1 MLGYYNNKQI
11 YKILKMKYTDD
22 DGDSVYI
29 TFEEKRIEIR
39 ERYQSFGKECLGKLK
54 TNHFRNF
61 LQSKLDYIIYSHNLH
76 DIKQGIDEYF
86 KKLLRIETYI
96 LNKMKDKRSFDIF
109 IENYDTLVAD
119 YYSELNG
126 SLFTIKDILVLYEGE
141 LSFTIDVQT
150 GTSTCK
156 TNDCSFKFD
165 CKSGKPLEYSLIGF
179 NYCGEYNI
187 ENMMSKS
194 YKVNE

>member
-1 MLGYYNNKQI
+1 
-11 YKILKMKYTDD
+11 MKYTDD
-22 DGDSVYI
+22 NNDGYI
-29 TFEEKRIEIR
+29 SFEERRTEVR
-39 ERYQSFGKECLGKLK
+39 EEYQSFGKECLAKLK
-54 TNHFRNF
+54 TNHFKNF
-61 LQSKLDYIIYSHNLH
+61 LQSKLDYIIYSHALH
-76 DIKQGIDEYF
+76 TIKQGIDEYF

-96 LNKMKDKRSFDIF
+96 LDKMKDSHSFDIF
-109 IENYDTLVAD
+109 IENYDVLVAD

-126 SLFTIKDILVLYEGE
+126 SLFTIKDILVLYKDE

-165 CKSGKPLEYSLIGF
+165 CKTGKPLEYSLIGF
-179 NYCGEYNI
+179 NYCGEYTI